1 MEKMESVCLDTD
13 ILIDHLRGKTET
25 VEKIKELE
33 GKYRF
38 STTVINSFELYYGA
52 YKTRKRKF
60 NVLSVDKIL
69 GRLSI
74 LQMDKDTSK
83 FAGKILA
90 DLEGKGEI
98 IDFRDALIA
107 SIVITRDIIL
117 FTRNIKHFSKIKGIK
132 LYNDEG

>member
-38 STTVINSFELYYGA
+38 STTIINSFELYYGA